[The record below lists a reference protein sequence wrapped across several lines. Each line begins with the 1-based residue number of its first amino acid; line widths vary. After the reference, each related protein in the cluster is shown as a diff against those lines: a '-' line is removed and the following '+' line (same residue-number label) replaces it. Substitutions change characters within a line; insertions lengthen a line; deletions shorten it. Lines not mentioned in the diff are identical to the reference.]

1 MKILIVSAFPNI
13 TRLLTSMLAGLGF
26 HGAETAA
33 DSESALRKIRGGKF
47 RLVLCDWMLEPDSGL
62 ALLETVRAEARHA
75 NLLFVLMFA
84 NSSAEKIEEARAGGA
99 DGYLVKPFDI
109 TAVSSAIA
117 GALSTT
123 DA

>member
-1 MKILIVSAFPNI
+1 MKILIVSAFPTI
-13 TRLLTSMLAGLGF
+13 TRLLNSMFAGLGF

-33 DSESALRKIRGGKF
+33 DSEAALRKIRSGKF
-47 RLVLCDWMLEPDSGL
+47 TLVLCDWELAPDSGL
-62 ALLETVRAEARHA
+62 DLLDKVRAETRTK

-84 NSSAEKIEEARAGGA
+84 DSSAEKIEEARASGA
-99 DGYLVKPFDI
+99 DGCLVKPFDI
-109 TAVSSAIA
+109 TAVSSTIA